1 MAHGSTLFEKH
12 FEGASTNPPAPI
24 LPTLATR
31 PLLPIRPPIL
41 EEDSGDGYRTGE
53 GGGSPWENFAEWSNL
68 GQEKQQQVINQLEGV
83 MKWAPRV
90 GTAASLLPFP
100 LSLAGGIGTFMGQG
114 AAQDLY
120 GIQHGDTSDWYKPQ
134 WSLWDAFNPLGGATS
149 AEQLSQN
156 IANFESS
163 VLADPDRPEGATTT
177 GWSGRGIPD
186 DIQIEY
192 GGSRSDPEIEN
203 LINKA
208 HNEARRSLHK
218 AQTRSPDPLLDEA
231 LAADALGAAEEGYM
245 DPSDY
250 GYEFNTGGP
259 VIKRRG
265 FRETATSPLAAGSFV
280 DSPLYDRAVDTSPTY
295 RRW

>member
-1 MAHGSTLFEKH
+1 
-12 FEGASTNPPAPI
+12 
-24 LPTLATR
+24 
-31 PLLPIRPPIL
+31 
-41 EEDSGDGYRTGE
+41 
-53 GGGSPWENFAEWSNL
+53 
-68 GQEKQQQVINQLEGV
+68 
-83 MKWAPRV
+83 
-90 GTAASLLPFP
+90 
-100 LSLAGGIGTFMGQG
+100 MGQG

-163 VLADPDRPEGATTT
+163 VLASDRDALPEAQAGWKT
-177 GWSGRGIPD
+177 GWSGLGIPD

-208 HNEARRSLHK
+208 RERVQQERIAYGDDWTGNGGPPVPKITQKESQMEFLDPTAQQQEA
-218 AQTRSPDPLLDEA
+218 AQEALDEM
-231 LAADALGAAEEGYM
+231 EGGEN
-245 DPSDY
+245 Y
-250 GYEFNTGGP
+250 GDFNTGGP

-265 FRETATSPLAAGSFV
+265 FGEAATSPLAAGSFV
-280 DSPLYDRAVDTSPTY
+280 DKPLYDRAVDTSPTY